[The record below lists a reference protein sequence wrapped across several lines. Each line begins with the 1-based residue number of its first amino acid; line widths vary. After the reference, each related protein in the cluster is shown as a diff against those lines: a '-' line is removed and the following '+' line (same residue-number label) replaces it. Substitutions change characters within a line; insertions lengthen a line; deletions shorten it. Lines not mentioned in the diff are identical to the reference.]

1 MLSKKGREATITR
14 LLFLFIDLEWIL
26 IGGLIGLHME
36 YVLTATKTDA
46 RAGSY
51 YDKIAAFYDLTFKL
65 NGYGRSLD
73 QYFANHPLPVSR
85 GANILDAGCGTGLL
99 TLALL
104 RTLHFP
110 VNITALDLSATSIT
124 AARKAVSES
133 PGRTRDVSFAEGNL
147 LSLPFCDNSLDLVV
161 TSGALEYVPLG
172 EGMSELA
179 RVIAPGGH
187 LLHLPCRPTPAST
200 FLEILFRF
208 KSHPRQ
214 EILNQTQKH
223 FRMVHEYRFPPLQI
237 IGWSKTAMVGQKL

>member
-1 MLSKKGREATITR
+1 
-14 LLFLFIDLEWIL
+14 
-26 IGGLIGLHME
+26 ME
-36 YVLTATKTDA
+36 YVLTATKTEA

-73 QYFANHPLPVSR
+73 QYFAENPLPISR
-85 GANILDAGCGTGLL
+85 DARILDAGCGTGLL
-99 TLALL
+99 TLALM
-104 RTLHFP
+104 RSVHFP
-110 VNITALDLSATSIT
+110 VNIIALDLSATSIS
-124 AARKAVSES
+124 AAKKAVVES
-133 PGRTRDVSFAEGNL
+133 RGRARDVTFAEGNL
-147 LSLPFCDNSLDLVV
+147 LSLPFSDNSLNLVV

-172 EGMSELA
+172 EGMAELA

-214 EILNQTQKH
+214 EILNQTKNH
-223 FRMVHEYRFPPLQI
+223 FRMVHEYRFPPFQI
-237 IGWSKTAMVGQKL
+237 IGWSKTAMLGQKL